1 MLNEQF
7 KTQIEVFIQRVG
19 ITPTTFGRMAL
30 GDPNFISQLRN
41 GRVCSLKTAEKICAF
56 MESYDQKWG
65 AYHNASHK

>member
-7 KTQIEVFIQRVG
+7 KTQIEDFIQRVG

-41 GRVCSLKTAEKICAF
+41 GRLCSLKTAEKICAF

-65 AYHNASHK
+65 AYHNAAHK